1 MACATISLKRS
12 HDFDP
17 LSPRRPKRRRCTPMS
32 ITPVNTTPTKPPSV
46 FKEATPSLSKGELLR
61 QTTRLDHQGREG
73 GLDNKVKEE

>member
-32 ITPVNTTPTKPPSV
+32 ITPVNTTPSKPPSV
-46 FKEATPSLSKGELLR
+46 FKEATPSLSKGELR
-61 QTTRLDHQGREG
+61 EGWTTRGHHQGGWTEQGEG
-73 GLDNKVKEE
+73 GVK

>member
-46 FKEATPSLSKGELLR
+46 FKEATPSLSKGELR
-61 QTTRLDHQGREG
+61 QQLQGKG
-73 GLDNKVKEE
+73 GLGKEE